1 MVETSP
7 EGSSAASFRD
17 DVPMAGAGA
26 ALLQLLA
33 QGDELEAGEEVEE
46 RRGVAV
52 EMRMAFGPDPVDN
65 EGIGGDRSTKA
76 VIRVAGREDRAVEEP
91 ARVQDA
97 PDLAEPAADIAQRA
111 VMDNIPRERVIEA
124 LIQKRQRSSHALRP
138 APPQAAGPCPLAP
151 H

>member
-33 QGDELEAGEEVEE
+33 QGDELEAGEEAEE

-76 VIRVAGREDRAVEEP
+76 VIRVAGREHRAVEEA
-91 ARVQDA
+91 ARFQDA

-111 VMDNIPRERVIEA
+111 
-124 LIQKRQRSSHALRP
+124 
-138 APPQAAGPCPLAP
+138 
-151 H
+151 